1 MSSYVPAALIKKLK
15 MRPICKNDDHSSLPI
30 LKNISYLEIS
40 WYLIQSLNFLPLPWL
55 KNTQFSV
62 NDEINFDNIFY
73 SFREKSWRGCDFPQ
87 KLCCRRVQV
96 NKIFALAFCFKY
108 CSNTVRKKYHWNNLF
123 EQWKFRTIFETEYV
137 HTFKLIL
144 EVSTDKIHWN
154 N

>member
-1 MSSYVPAALIKKLK
+1 MANIVRKSWNNKKNPESCCLLSFAPEQLTLPCNKLPYSKQFAHNGPNQNYQEIKSTLE
-15 MRPICKNDDHSSLPI
+15 PICKNHDHSSLPI

-62 NDEINFDNIFY
+62 NDEINFDKIFY

-96 NKIFALAFCFKY
+96 IKIFFALVFCF
-108 CSNTVRKKYHWNNLF
+108 
-123 EQWKFRTIFETEYV
+123 E
-137 HTFKLIL
+137 
-144 EVSTDKIHWN
+144 
-154 N
+154 